1 MLKISVIVPVYNVEP
16 YIRRCLDSLTVQT
29 YQDVEIILVD
39 DGSTDQS
46 GEICDEYA
54 ESDNR
59 IRVIHQT
66 NQGIVSARQAGIR
79 CATGEYATNVDSDD
93 WIEEGAYDFMAQKLQ
108 EYHPDMLV
116 LGYKKE
122 YAGFTEEYRQVLRE
136 GFYLREQFWE
146 EFNQCIDSKDFFCQP
161 IDMSLWNKAIRTD
174 LFKKHQLNCSCL
186 LKKNVDDAVIFPCLL
201 DIGSIYVESRCFYHY
216 CVRKESIL
224 WQNQKADFELYL
236 RLTEHYVTSY
246 KNNGQKRMDSKFLL
260 YKLFYHL
267 ILDVPQKL
275 ITENG
280 CSIYPQLEKNSKVI
294 VFGKGVF
301 ANRLIDSIDKRN
313 FAYLLDN
320 IDRMDS
326 EKISRL
332 ITQEYDF
339 IVIAILNYKT
349 VKSTIDLLSRA
360 GMTRDKILCIAKE
373 NLTWERLPDEV
384 RELCKKVEL

>member
-29 YQDVEIILVD
+29 YQDLEIILVD
-39 DGSTDQS
+39 DGSTDRS

-93 WIEEGAYDFMAQKLQ
+93 WIEKGAYDFMAQKLQ

-122 YAGFTEEYRQVLRE
+122 YAGFTEEYRQVLGE

-201 DIGSIYVESRCFYHY
+201 DISSIYVESRCFYHY

-224 WQNQKADFELYL
+224 WQNQKADFELYI
-236 RLTEHYVTSY
+236 RLVEHYITSY
-246 KNNGQKRMDSKFLL
+246 RNNGQNLMSNKFLL

-275 ITENG
+275 IADNECG
-280 CSIYPQLEKNSKVI
+280 IYPQLRKDSRI
-294 VFGKGVF
+294 IIYGKGVF
-301 ANRLIDSIDKRN
+301 ANRLIDKMHEQKFADIVEHIDKTDMKKL
-313 FAYLLDN
+313 YHLDN
-320 IDRMDS
+320 
-326 EKISRL
+326 EK
-332 ITQEYDF
+332 YDY
-339 IVIAILNYKT
+339 ILIAILNC
-349 VKSTIDLLSRA
+349 VFVESTARFLMESGIK
-360 GMTRDKILCIAKE
+360 RDKILCIEKE
-373 NLTWERLPDEV
+373 NLTEERLPDEV
-384 RELCKKVEL
+384 RTIWEAV